1 MEVGTSQMTKKKT
14 TSTATLGRRDPYVD
28 EQSTTDENTKPSVKE
43 WWVRASASFF
53 VGFLSLWI
61 TYELPSSL
69 LSVCLGTV
77 GVVLFVIVPAFCI
90 IIATVKENDWA

>member
-1 MEVGTSQMTKKKT
+1 MTKKKT
-14 TSTATLGRRDPYVD
+14 TATLGRRDVYHPD
-28 EQSTTDENTKPSVKE
+28 EQSTADENTRPSVKA
-43 WWVRASASFF
+43 WWVRAGASFF

-69 LSVCLGTV
+69 LSVCLGVV
-77 GVVLFVIVPAFCI
+77 GVILFVIVPAFCI